1 MCTHGS
7 KSKQMDAMC
16 VLMEAIQN
24 KWTQCVYLWKQF
36 RTNGR
41 YVCTHGSKS
50 EQMDA
55 MCVLKEANLNKWTLC
70 VYSWKQI

>member
-1 MCTHGS
+1 
-7 KSKQMDAMC
+7 MC

-24 KWTQCVYLWKQF
+24 KWTLCVYSWKQIK
-36 RTNGR
+36 TNGR
-41 YVCTHGSKS
+41 NVCTNGSNS

-55 MCVLKEANLNKWTLC
+55 ICVLMEANLNKWTLY